1 MAGTPVTWTVDVT
14 PKTIF
19 SYWPG
24 KTASDGTSDNLQ
36 AALIAAGKTEEEAQ
50 RRTTC
55 EVSSPD
61 PAAVRGYTRLS
72 EAIIPVKN

>member
-1 MAGTPVTWTVDVT
+1 MTVDVA

-24 KTASDGTSDNLQ
+24 KTTPDGTSDNLQ
-36 AALIAAGKTEEEAQ
+36 AALMNEGKTEEEAR

-61 PAAVRGYTRLS
+61 PVVVRGYTRLG
-72 EAIIPVKN
+72 EGIIQVKN